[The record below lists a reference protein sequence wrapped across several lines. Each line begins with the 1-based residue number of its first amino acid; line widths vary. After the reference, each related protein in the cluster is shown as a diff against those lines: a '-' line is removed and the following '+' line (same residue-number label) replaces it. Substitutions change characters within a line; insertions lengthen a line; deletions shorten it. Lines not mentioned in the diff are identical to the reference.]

1 MTRKDAMIRGYAE
14 ALFAVA
20 EAEGETRAV
29 ESQLFAFAKLLE
41 TQPKVRE
48 ALIDPELPA
57 ENKRALI
64 QETLGQRANPIA
76 VNLLG
81 FLAEQGRGRELVRIV
96 EELVTVSA
104 ERRAHAV
111 AEVRSAMPL
120 DAEQRTRLVE
130 ALSKATGRQIEIRV
144 VVDPTVIGG
153 VVARV
158 GDEIFD
164 GSVRSRLRGAR
175 AAGRMTLTGA
185 SELMAKSRS

>member
-1 MTRKDAMIRGYAE
+1 MTGKDAMIRGYAE

-20 EAEGETRAV
+20 EAEGETHAV

-48 ALIDPELPA
+48 ALIDAALPP
-57 ENKRALI
+57 ENKKALI
-64 QETLGQRANPIA
+64 QEMLGDRANPIA

-81 FLAEQGRGRELVRIV
+81 FLGEQGRGRELVRIV

-111 AEVRSAMPL
+111 AEVRCAVPL
-120 DAEQRTRLVE
+120 DDAQRARLVE
-130 ALSKATGRQIEIRV
+130 ALSKATGRQVEIRV
-144 VVDPTVIGG
+144 VVDPSVIGG

-164 GSVRSRLRGAR
+164 GSVRSRLRDAR
-175 AAGRMTLTGA
+175 QQLAG
-185 SELMAKSRS
+185 